1 MFKRKGNLLHKVF
14 QKYFFP
20 TIMMAMAMSMSII
33 IDGIIVGNTLGA
45 DNLAAV
51 NLAAPITQYFY
62 AVCSLLGVG
71 GSVVASIAKGKREEE
86 KGNVVFT
93 LSIVFMLFVSILTMT
108 AGILNIDS
116 FVQLLAG
123 SGTLDGYVKDY
134 LSVLLYGCPLLIT
147 LPGILYFIRADG
159 NPNLASAVLVIAN
172 VVNLS
177 FDLIYIKGFGM
188 DIHGAALATITGYT
202 VGLVIMLS
210 YFFSK
215 NRTFKIIKIPIQY
228 FRVTGEILST
238 GLPSTL
244 GTGLLMIKILFINN
258 IVLAT
263 VGDSGMVA
271 FSVCL
276 SCQSFVS
283 MFISGAS
290 QTMMPIVGTLYGD
303 GDITGIKFVAVRA
316 LKVVLS
322 AAAVLIILFELF
334 PEGILMIFGVTDS
347 ADVAAGIIA
356 IRMFSVSLIGT
367 AFFYT
372 MMYYFQ
378 TVQRKTIASI
388 AAIIEGLAVPVI
400 AALTLSQIWGA
411 PGIWISF
418 SVAEIATFM
427 YIYIT
432 TKVIEKQ
439 SKGNYKGIFLF
450 PVISDSA
457 PVFDSTIENIEEQG
471 IKLSEEIIE
480 FCKAN
485 NVTDSRA
492 MQVGIGVEEMTMNT
506 IKYGYRKNRKHY
518 IDVNLKIHS
527 EEMILSFKDDGNAFD
542 PTKYPEAK
550 SDGCVYKGI
559 DLIRTISDKLSY
571 DRLLGLNCTVI
582 RFANENS

>member
-1 MFKRKGNLLHKVF
+1 
-14 QKYFFP
+14 
-20 TIMMAMAMSMSII
+20 
-33 IDGIIVGNTLGA
+33 
-45 DNLAAV
+45 
-51 NLAAPITQYFY
+51 
-62 AVCSLLGVG
+62 
-71 GSVVASIAKGKREEE
+71 
-86 KGNVVFT
+86 
-93 LSIVFMLFVSILTMT
+93 
-108 AGILNIDS
+108 
-116 FVQLLAG
+116 
-123 SGTLDGYVKDY
+123 
-134 LSVLLYGCPLLIT
+134 
-147 LPGILYFIRADG
+147 
-159 NPNLASAVLVIAN
+159 
-172 VVNLS
+172 
-177 FDLIYIKGFGM
+177 
-188 DIHGAALATITGYT
+188 
-202 VGLVIMLS
+202 
-210 YFFSK
+210 
-215 NRTFKIIKIPIQY
+215 
-228 FRVTGEILST
+228 
-238 GLPSTL
+238 
-244 GTGLLMIKILFINN
+244 
-258 IVLAT
+258 
-263 VGDSGMVA
+263 
-271 FSVCL
+271 
-276 SCQSFVS
+276 
-283 MFISGAS
+283 
-290 QTMMPIVGTLYGD
+290 
-303 GDITGIKFVAVRA
+303 
-316 LKVVLS
+316 
-322 AAAVLIILFELF
+322 
-334 PEGILMIFGVTDS
+334 
-347 ADVAAGIIA
+347 
-356 IRMFSVSLIGT
+356 
-367 AFFYT
+367 
-372 MMYYFQ
+372 MYYFQ

-559 DLIRTISDKLSY
+559 DLIRTISDKISY